1 MRIRAAELGDAAA
14 IAQIHVDSW
23 RAAYRD
29 ILPASFLAALSY
41 EMREQR
47 WREWWTQADPQ
58 RWLFV
63 VEDDAGHIIGFA
75 GGGPERD
82 GIPGYGGEVYAIY
95 LAPEIFHRGV
105 GRCLMAVCARKL
117 IDQGFGAGLVWALE
131 DNRAARAFYE
141 ALGGQLLSCNKPITI
156 GGTPLIEVAYG
167 WPDLG
172 VLLGSGG
179 AS

>member
-1 MRIRAAELGDAAA
+1 MLIRAAQLNDAAA
-14 IAQIHVDSW
+14 IARVHVDSW

-29 ILPASFLAALSY
+29 ILPASFLAELSY
-41 EMREQR
+41 AAREQR

-63 VEDDAGHIIGFA
+63 AEDDAGRIIGFA

-82 GIPGYGGEVYAIY
+82 AIPGYGGEVYAIY
-95 LAPEIFHRGV
+95 LAPETFRRGI
-105 GRCLMAVCARKL
+105 GRRLMAVGAGKL

-141 ALGGQLLSCNKPITI
+141 ALGGQLMGAKPVTI
-156 GGTPLIEVAYG
+156 GGSTLTEVAYG
-167 WPDLG
+167 WSDLRTLCAAG
-172 VLLGSGG
+172 DE
-179 AS
+179 A